1 LRLIYAPNAPI
12 LHQFS
17 TRKQAKIGIER
28 VETFQ
33 GQYPLFEGAVLSF
46 IEKQT
51 SRNWSAN
58 LLFIPLCDVAESLF
72 HLFFHTFRSD
82 DSHCLSQTEDPCK
95 KLLAHRDAD
104 ADSEMSV
111 VLFHGHDV
119 TDVPFSA
126 SLWRCTL
133 ICVCSSPFNYF
144 NTLILFISPMD
155 KHSHLC

>member
-1 LRLIYAPNAPI
+1 MHQMHQSCTNFRQECKPRQALKESKPSKDSILFLR
-12 LHQFS
+12 
-17 TRKQAKIGIER
+17 
-28 VETFQ
+28 
-33 GQYPLFEGAVLSF
+33 VLSFF

-51 SRNWSAN
+51 SLNWSAN
-58 LLFIPLCDVAESLF
+58 LLFVSLCDVLKSLL
-72 HLFFHTFRSD
+72 HLLFHTFRGD
-82 DSHCLSQTEDPCK
+82 NSHSLSQTKDPCK
-95 KLLAHRDAD
+95 KLLTHRDAD